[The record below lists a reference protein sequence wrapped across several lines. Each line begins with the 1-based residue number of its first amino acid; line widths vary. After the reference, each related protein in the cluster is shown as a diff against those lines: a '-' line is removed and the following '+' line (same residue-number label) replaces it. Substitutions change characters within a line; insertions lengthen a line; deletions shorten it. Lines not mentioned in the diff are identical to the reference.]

1 MDLLQLGLHGQP
13 ADVGLQ
19 VGAVHHADAEHY
31 QRDVLRLRAHQA
43 PPPAACARGLVGSGR
58 LLLLV
63 LEDHLAEW
71 LRGPA
76 SGFWRDG
83 EEQRC

>member
-31 QRDVLRLRAHQA
+31 QRDVLGLRAHQA

-63 LEDHLAEW
+63 LKDHFAER

-76 SGFWRDG
+76 SGFCRD
-83 EEQRC
+83 EEKQRG